1 MQLVRTIT
9 LNLLISNNNFLS
21 HIPVSIIFKKKKTKK
36 KLASY
41 DIILKNVKLVEILN
55 IIL

>member
-21 HIPVSIIFKKKKTKK
+21 HIPVSIILKKKKTKK